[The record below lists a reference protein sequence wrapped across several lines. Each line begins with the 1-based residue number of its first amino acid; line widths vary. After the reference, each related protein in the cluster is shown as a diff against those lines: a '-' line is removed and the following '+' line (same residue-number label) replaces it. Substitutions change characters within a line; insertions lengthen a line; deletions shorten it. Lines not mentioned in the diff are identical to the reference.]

1 MILARFRY
9 PTTGELQV
17 RNIGVIEG
25 NNPVS
30 DNDWETI
37 TNGGASKIQEWIDN
51 QLKGRTCTVVLVGEN
66 TPGRK
71 WLLQVQDNNWG
82 QVKIPKVC

>member
-1 MILARFRY
+1 MKPI
-9 PTTGELQV
+9 
-17 RNIGVIEG
+17 RN
-25 NNPVS
+25 S
-30 DNDWETI
+30 R
-37 TNGGASKIQEWIDN
+37 
-51 QLKGRTCTVVLVGEN
+51 LKGRTCTVVLVGEN